1 MAFGNVLCVVCRRSA
16 VFGAEF
22 VLRCKVVYGRSE
34 KSEGRRGAFY
44 LSLCLGAV
52 WRAGGAGPSR
62 PGRRPVVIRS
72 WGHGAGGARGDV
84 LRTGIHPI
92 AYADVFGVDAWL
104 VRGVFCIYFGMLP
117 EMFLFGGRAEK

>member
-1 MAFGNVLCVVCRRSA
+1 MCVVCRRSA

-22 VLRCKVVYGRSE
+22 VLRCKVVWGRSE

-44 LSLCLGAV
+44 RSPCLGAV

-72 WGHGAGGARGDV
+72 WGHGAGGARGTCSERASIPSPTPMA
-84 LRTGIHPI
+84 L
-92 AYADVFGVDAWL
+92 GVNAWL
-104 VRGVFCIYFGMLP
+104 VRGAFCIYFGMLP
-117 EMFLFGGRAEK
+117 EMFLVGGRAEK